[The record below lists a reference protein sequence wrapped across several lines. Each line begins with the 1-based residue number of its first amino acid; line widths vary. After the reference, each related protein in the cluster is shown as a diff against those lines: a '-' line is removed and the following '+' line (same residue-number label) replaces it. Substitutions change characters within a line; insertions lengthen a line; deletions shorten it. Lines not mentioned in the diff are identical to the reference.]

1 MYISGSECSEAGVS
15 YVLHMSDEE
24 ETVVTAGEVLEKHPE
39 LLELYE
45 CLNNSLINF
54 PSSPLQSKTM
64 PNGQQKLMI
73 YFIDNA
79 ALDLLESCQSQH
91 YHPPEQHIQRLMDTI
106 VSDQVDDDI
115 ASRSY
120 KVLQHVL
127 QTSGNAA
134 FQNIWTFEQLDA
146 EQGTLWENYVNFW
159 KFIENLFT
167 SLTKV
172 DKSDRIMMLLDHIVS
187 VIEIDIKVKKE
198 ELNSTLLL
206 KLIPKSYGRVR
217 TNIKDLVNALLSP
230 FHEEVSIE
238 TARLSQRILKQII
251 ILSHAG
257 HICSSSLITE
267 IYQQMNKFKRS
278 QLKLFLQT
286 MLSSTFKCMLLD
298 LALRNTDF
306 SRIPRQ
312 NRAMVTSPLSFVKF
326 VNIYFDSKPYNKND
340 PTSLWRHI
348 FILCSAFQSYVD
360 SKTMRVGHKVF
371 CGLNDEERKLIIDK
385 VINERVAELKKR
397 IDGEKMDSELKKNTK
412 FLLEIMNI
420 DIERIYRC
428 LENSE

>member
-1 MYISGSECSEAGVS
+1 MIYNNLNYLLLAALLNNDAGVS
-15 YVLHMSDEE
+15 YVLHTSDEE
-24 ETVVTAGEVLEKHPE
+24 ETVVAAGEILEKHPE

-45 CLNNSLINF
+45 CLN
-54 PSSPLQSKTM
+54 
-64 PNGQQKLMI
+64 
-73 YFIDNA
+73 YDA

-91 YHPPEQHIQRLMDTI
+91 YHPPELHIRRLMNII
-106 VSDQVDDDI
+106 VNDQVDDDI
-115 ASRSY
+115 ASRAY
-120 KVLQHVL
+120 KIF
-127 QTSGNAA
+127 TC
-134 FQNIWTFEQLDA
+134 
-146 EQGTLWENYVNFW
+146 

-172 DKSDRIMMLLDHIVS
+172 DKSDRIMMILDHIVS

-238 TARLSQRILKQII
+238 TARLSQRILKQ
-251 ILSHAG
+251 
-257 HICSSSLITE
+257 
-267 IYQQMNKFKRS
+267 
-278 QLKLFLQT
+278 T

-312 NRAMVTSPLSFVKF
+312 NRTMVTSPLSFVKF

-340 PTSLWRHI
+340 TISLWRHI

-360 SKTMRVGHKVF
+360 SKTMRVCHKVF

-385 VINERVAELKKR
+385 VINQRVAELKKR
-397 IDGEKMDSELKKNTK
+397 IDGEKVDSELKKIQSFFWK
-412 FLLEIMNI
+412 
-420 DIERIYRC
+420 
-428 LENSE
+428 